1 MRSSFLLVIA
11 AVVAVAALSGC
22 VQQPVP
28 VALFQMSTNS
38 IQVKDNSTSGIVT
51 VTVTKNDD
59 SGTPMAF
66 VVSLLSSNSDYVY
79 PVAVTGA
86 GARITAVT
94 TQPLRDKGASDTVQF
109 KLFGRLPAGVQ
120 AATFNVT
127 ASLYYNNS
135 LVPDVAPLVLNAQV
149 TQ

>member
-1 MRSSFLLVIA
+1 MKGVLLVLA
-11 AVVAVAALSGC
+11 AVVAIAALSGC
-22 VQQPVP
+22 VQQPAP
-28 VALFQMSTNS
+28 VALLEISTNS
-38 IQVKDNSTSGIVT
+38 IQVRDNQTSDIVT

-59 SGTPMAF
+59 KEVPMAF
-66 VVSLLSSNSDYVY
+66 VVALMSSNSDYVY

-120 AATFNVT
+120 AATFNIT

-135 LVPDVAPLVLNAQV
+135 LVPGVKPLVLNAQV

>member
-1 MRSSFLLVIA
+1 MKGVLLVLA
-11 AVVAVAALSGC
+11 AVVAIAALSGC
-22 VQQPVP
+22 VQQPAP
-28 VALFQMSTNS
+28 VALLEISTNS
-38 IQVKDNSTSGIVT
+38 IQVRDNQTSDIVT

-59 SGTPMAF
+59 KEVPMAF
-66 VVSLLSSNSDYVY
+66 VVALMSSNSDYVY

-120 AATFNVT
+120 AATFNIT

-135 LVPDVAPLVLNAQV
+135 LVSGVKPLVMNAQV